1 MKYSIDDVRLFVETK
16 EVGWTSINPSVIL
29 FISKTSDNEYQTQLV
44 LQGGATYNVKEHI
57 DFVTHFI
64 KNRKEKHG

>member
-29 FISKTSDNEYQTQLV
+29 FLSQNNDNEYQTRLT
-44 LQGGATYNVKEHI
+44 LQGGTIYNVKEHI
-57 DFVTHFI
+57 DFITYFI
-64 KNRKEKHG
+64 KNRKGKHE